1 MLTAVRGQGLMVGM
15 RCAVENSILVGKM
28 IDNGVLTVPAGDNVV
43 RMLPPMILE
52 ESHIDEAVAAL
63 DKSCAEIAAGMA
75 AEKTG

>member
-1 MLTAVRGQGLMVGM
+1 
-15 RCAVENSILVGKM
+15 M

-63 DKSCAEIAAGMA
+63 DKSCGEIAADMA
-75 AEKTG
+75 KEKTG